1 MATVIAVRTSPVRR
15 NDRLAWFWDALLR
28 SLAVMAG

>member
-1 MATVIAVRTSPVRR
+1 MATVIDVRTSPVRR
-15 NDRLAWFWDALLR
+15 GEWLAKFWDALLR